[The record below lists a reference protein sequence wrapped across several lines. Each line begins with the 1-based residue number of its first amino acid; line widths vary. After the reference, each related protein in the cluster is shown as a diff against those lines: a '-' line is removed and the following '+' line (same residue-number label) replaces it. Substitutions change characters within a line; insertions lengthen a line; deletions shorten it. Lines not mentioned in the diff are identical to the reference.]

1 MKINNL
7 YEEIVEDGKLVIV
20 ITKGPHT
27 NTRLIIKDMVMD
39 NDGVDCT
46 VDYEYKATHNPS
58 LKLYQS
64 ILSNVINDMLLKS
77 INEVEHKMSE

>member
-1 MKINNL
+1 MKINDL
-7 YEEIVEDGKLVIV
+7 YEEVVEDGKLVIV

-39 NDGVDCT
+39 EVGGDCT
-46 VDYEYKATHNPS
+46 VDYEYKATHTPS

-64 ILSNVINDMLLKS
+64 ILSVVINDMLLKS
-77 INEVEHKMSE
+77 IHETEHK